1 MIRVSELYSS
11 YKQGEKLRRIA
22 IIDQGDLYTFPSSSD
37 LWHPYKLRV
46 VKTWLLDDGILFIE
60 LKGDKND
67 QM

>member
-1 MIRVSELYSS
+1 MIRVAELYSS

-37 LWHPYKLRV
+37 LWYHYKLRV

-60 LKGDKND
+60 LKGDKK
-67 QM
+67 